1 MAAKEA
7 EDTSDDSF
15 ELEESFDDL
24 TISGRSFFN
33 IEFVRISKLQHWRLI
48 FWFSFLLR
56 VKANPPNNVQVP
68 LWKKRGFLVQGVY

>member
-1 MAAKEA
+1 MAAKEV

-33 IEFVRISKLQHWRLI
+33 IEFVRISKLQH
-48 FWFSFLLR
+48 
-56 VKANPPNNVQVP
+56 
-68 LWKKRGFLVQGVY
+68 